1 MAKDVVVKMNDKR
14 WQAEFDARTMAEY
27 QAIVNDKSRMKRAI
41 AEAKRQADDLTKR
54 ANAMKQ
60 VSNSK
65 RK

>member
-1 MAKDVVVKMNDKR
+1 MAKVVKASMDNK
-14 WQAEFDARTMAEY
+14 WQAEYDAKTMAEY
-27 QAIVNDKSRMKRAI
+27 QAIISDKSRMKRAM
-41 AEAKRQADDLTKR
+41 AEAKRQADALSKQ

>member
-1 MAKDVVVKMNDKR
+1 MAKLINASSSDKN
-14 WQAEFDARTMAEY
+14 WQAECDARTMAEY
-27 QAIVNDKSRMKRAI
+27 QAIISDKSRMKRAM
-41 AEAKRQADDLTKR
+41 AEAKRQADALSKQ